1 MRLTEGGMRNIVVI
15 LPMDPVQITIIAIS
29 FILTL
34 LLVILGAQVWYIFKE
49 IRTSFTKMN
58 SMLDDAKKVTS
69 TVGDSVS
76 EMAGIASGV
85 RAALSVFKVFR
96 KKHAGGEEEEV

>member
-1 MRLTEGGMRNIVVI
+1 
-15 LPMDPVQITIIAIS
+15 MDPVQITIIAIS
-29 FILTL
+29 FILAM
-34 LLVILGAQVWYIFKE
+34 LLVILGVQVWYIFKE

-76 EMAGIASGV
+76 EMAGITSGIK
-85 RAALSVFKVFR
+85 AALSVFKVFKR
-96 KKHAGGEEEEV
+96 KHIKEDEDYE

>member
-1 MRLTEGGMRNIVVI
+1 
-15 LPMDPVQITIIAIS
+15 MDPVQITIIIIS

-34 LLVILGAQVWYIFKE
+34 LLVVLGIQVWYILKE
-49 IRTSFTKMN
+49 IRISIMKVN
-58 SMLDDAKKVTS
+58 SMLDDAKKVTL

-76 EMAGIASGV
+76 GMAGVASGI

-96 KKHAGGEEEEV
+96 KPVEKEEPYE

>member
-1 MRLTEGGMRNIVVI
+1 
-15 LPMDPVQITIIAIS
+15 MDPVQLTIIVIS

-34 LLVILGAQVWYIFKE
+34 LLVVLGVQVWYIFKE
-49 IRTSFTKMN
+49 IRTSLTKMN

-76 EMAGIASGV
+76 GMAGVASGI
-85 RAALSVFKVFR
+85 RAAMSVFKVF
-96 KKHAGGEEEEV
+96 KKKNKDEEEYE